1 MRDHV
6 PLSVEVPGGFLRALH
21 WGPAAADARATVIA
35 VHGITASSSSML
47 AVADL
52 LAPDLCLVAVDL
64 RGRGDSADLPG
75 PFGMAAHGDDVLAVA
90 DAMGT
95 DRFVAAGHSMGAY
108 VVTSLAARSDRV
120 TAAVLW
126 DGGFP
131 LPSPEGRDPDEVI
144 EAVVGP
150 AIARLSMTFPTE
162 EAYFDFW
169 RAHPA
174 FDEWNEYVEAYLRYD
189 LGGDPPTLRPRPN
202 EAAVRFDGRQL
213 VVDREAIEALQR
225 VEQPIELLRAERGL
239 MDEPGGLVPRELA
252 EAAAETMPNLALHHV
267 DANHYTLLLGEGAE
281 AAAAAVERAVT
292 RAA

>member
-6 PLSVEVPGGFLRALH
+6 PLSVAVPGGFLRALH
-21 WGPAAADARATVIA
+21 WGPAAADARATVLA
-35 VHGITASSSSML
+35 VHGITASSYAMA
-47 AVADL
+47 AVADR
-52 LAPDLCLVAVDL
+52 LAPDLCFVAIDL

-75 PFGMAAHGDDVLAVA
+75 PFGMAAHADDVLAVA
-90 DAMGT
+90 DVMGA

-108 VVTSLAARSDRV
+108 VITNLAARSDRV
-120 TAAVLW
+120 AAAVLW

-131 LPSPEGRDPDEVI
+131 LPSPAGADPDAVI

-150 AIARLSMTFPTE
+150 AIARLAMTFPTE
-162 EAYFDFW
+162 AAYFDFW

-174 FDEWNEYVEAYLRYD
+174 FHEWNDHVETYLRYD
-189 LGGDPPTLRPRPN
+189 LGGEPPSLRPRPN
-202 EAAVRFDGRQL
+202 ETAVRFDGRQL
-213 VVDREAIEALQR
+213 VVDREVIEALRR
-225 VEQPIELLRAERGL
+225 VRQPIEFVRAERGL
-239 MDEPGGLVPRELA
+239 MDEPGGLVPRALA
-252 EAAAETMPNLALHHV
+252 EAAADEMPNLALHHV

>member
-1 MRDHV
+1 MADHV
-6 PLSVEVPGGFLRALH
+6 PLSVAVPGGFLRALH

-35 VHGITASSSSML
+35 THGITASSYAMT

-52 LAPDLCLVAVDL
+52 LATDLCFVAIDL

-90 DAMGT
+90 DAMGA

-108 VVTSLAARSDRV
+108 VVTNLAARSDRV
-120 TAAVLW
+120 SAAVLW

-162 EAYFDFW
+162 AAYVDFW

-174 FDEWNEYVEAYLRYD
+174 FTTWDDHLDAYVRYD
-189 LGGDPPTLRPRPN
+189 LGGEPPTLRPRPN

-213 VVDREAIEALQR
+213 VVDREAIEALGR
-225 VEQPIELLRAERGL
+225 VRQPIELVRAERGL
-239 MDEPGGLVPRELA
+239 MDEPGGLVPRALA
-252 EAAAETMPNLALHHV
+252 EAAAEDMPNLALHHV
-267 DANHYTLLLGEGAE
+267 DANHYTLLLGEGVE

-292 RAA
+292 RTA

>member
-1 MRDHV
+1 
-6 PLSVEVPGGFLRALH
+6 
-21 WGPAAADARATVIA
+21 
-35 VHGITASSSSML
+35 HGITASSYSMA

-52 LAPDLCLVAVDL
+52 LAPDLCFVAVDL

-90 DAMGT
+90 DAMGV
-95 DRFVAAGHSMGAY
+95 DHFVAAGHSMGAY
-108 VVTSLAARSDRV
+108 VVTNLAARSDRV
-120 TAAVLW
+120 AAAVLW

-131 LPSPEGRDPDEVI
+131 LPSPEGLDPDEVI
-144 EAVVGP
+144 EVVVGP

-162 EAYFDFW
+162 DAYFDFW

-174 FDEWNEYVEAYLRYD
+174 FSEWNDHLEAYLRYD
-189 LGGDPPTLRPRPN
+189 LGGEPPTLQPRPT
-202 EAAVRFDGRQL
+202 EEAVRFDGRQL
-213 VVDREAIEALQR
+213 VAEAEVIEAVRR
-225 VEQPIELLRAERGL
+225 VPQPIELVRAERGL

-252 EAAAETMPNLALHHV
+252 EAAADEMPNLALHHV

-292 RAA
+292 RTA